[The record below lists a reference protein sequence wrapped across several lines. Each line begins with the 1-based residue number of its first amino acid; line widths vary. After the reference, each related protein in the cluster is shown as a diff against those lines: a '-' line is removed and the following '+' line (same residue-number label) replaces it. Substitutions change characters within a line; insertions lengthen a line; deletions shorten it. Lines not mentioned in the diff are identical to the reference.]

1 MRRYWRRWLDAGQ
14 LMGSLY
20 GAVVVSPSPAVW
32 DNPAMSALRPARN
45 LARLVLAW
53 FVLAL
58 GVAVASPLV
67 KPQSWQMVCS
77 AAGAVKLVNID
88 DTGLARTGGHQ
99 MECPLCW
106 LVAAPPPDF
115 SLVLAPPAPVRD
127 APVSMLAVRDAA
139 RVGPALPARGP
150 PRIS

>member
-1 MRRYWRRWLDAGQ
+1 
-14 LMGSLY
+14 MGSRH
-20 GAVVVSPSPAVW
+20 GNIVARPNHAFR
-32 DNPAMSALRPARN
+32 DNPAMSALRPARS

-58 GVAVASPLV
+58 GLAVASPLV

-77 AAGAVKLVNID
+77 AAGTVKLLSID
-88 DTGLARTGGHQ
+88 NAGLARTSAHQ

-115 SLVLAPPAPVRD
+115 SLVLMPPALVSEVSLSVVPERD
-127 APVSMLAVRDAA
+127 TA
-139 RVGPALPARGP
+139 RAGPPLPARGP
-150 PRIS
+150 PRIC

>member
-1 MRRYWRRWLDAGQ
+1 MF
-14 LMGSLY
+14 
-20 GAVVVSPSPAVW
+20 
-32 DNPAMSALRPARN
+32 ALRPARS

-53 FVLAL
+53 FVLVL

-77 AAGAVKLVNID
+77 AAGTVKLVNID
-88 DTGLARTGGHQ
+88 DPGLARTGGHQ

-115 SLVLAPPAPVRD
+115 SLVLAPLAPVRD
-127 APVSMLAVRDAA
+127 VPLSVLAVRDVT

-150 PRIS
+150 PHIS